1 MFDPEMKKELIM
13 EHYMHPLNKET
24 IEDKDYIKVNTNSES
39 CIDNIDL
46 FVKIEDGIIK
56 DIHFN
61 GEACAISTSATSIM
75 IKLLLGKTVSEARVI
90 MENYNNMIEEKEYDP
105 EVLGEA
111 NVYEDIH
118 KQKNRIGCATISWR
132 GFAKVLEEY
141 EKQRLN

>member
-1 MFDPEMKKELIM
+1 MFDQDMKKEIIM
-13 EHYMHPLNKET
+13 DNYMNPYNKET
-24 IEDKDYIKVNTNSES
+24 IEDSSYIKVNTNSES

>member
-1 MFDPEMKKELIM
+1 MFDPETKKELIM
-13 EHYMHPLNKET
+13 EHYTHPLNRLTVTE
-24 IEDKDYIKVNTNSES
+24 KDFIKVNTNSES

-56 DIHFN
+56 DMYFN

-75 IKLLLGKTVSEARVI
+75 IKLLIGKTVEEAKEI
-90 MENYNNMIEEKEYDP
+90 MKNYNNMIEEKKYNP
-105 EVLGEA
+105 ELLEEA

>member
-1 MFDPEMKKELIM
+1 
-13 EHYMHPLNKET
+13 
-24 IEDKDYIKVNTNSES
+24 
-39 CIDNIDL
+39 
-46 FVKIEDGIIK
+46 
-56 DIHFN
+56 
-61 GEACAISTSATSIM
+61 M